1 MNGRVNGRLTTACA
15 LAVAFLAVS
24 ATAILAQDRGQDRRG
39 SSREN
44 PNGANS
50 QGGHTPNE
58 ADRRV
63 IQQHEF
69 NDNDRQVTRDWARQ
83 NQRHLGAGWRQ
94 KDRLSPTMQGRLR
107 RGQRLDPQLRRQI
120 HWVPADLSRRYGP
133 APRGYR
139 YAMIGGNVVML
150 DDTYQ
155 VHDVFTLTLSF

>member
-1 MNGRVNGRLTTACA
+1 MNVRSITGCA
-15 LAVAFLAVS
+15 VALAFLAVS
-24 ATAILAQDRGQDRRG
+24 GGVASAQDRGQDRGRDG
-39 SSREN
+39 YDQNRPRN
-44 PNGANS
+44 TDDWN
-50 QGGHTPNE
+50 
-58 ADRRV
+58 R
-63 IQQHEF
+63 QHPSF

-94 KDRLSPTMQGRLR
+94 KDRLSPSMQGRLR

-120 HWVPADLSRRYGP
+120 HWVPADLCRRYGP

-155 VHDVFTLTLSF
+155 VHDVFTPTLSF